1 MAVLAYLFVVV
12 VFLEAKKNFWCDVGA
27 SADED
32 ASVAA
37 EVDRLLLLLR
47 QKV

>member
-1 MAVLAYLFVVV
+1 MAVLAYLFVAV
-12 VFLEAKKNFWCDVGA
+12 VFLSEKKGFWCDVGA
-27 SADED
+27 GAEED

-37 EVDRLLLLLR
+37 EVSRPLLLLR